1 MIAKAYRIGLSVRPF
16 NGIEVKNLASCHQ
29 HPLVRACA
37 STPLLEKRASLPE
50 STYSE
55 SLGLW
60 LSANGLPVVD
70 NPNRPKPQTKK
81 FDVET
86 GEDHKGA

>member
-1 MIAKAYRIGLSVRPF
+1 VNNVARH
-16 NGIEVKNLASCHQ
+16 HQ

-37 STPLLEKRASLPE
+37 STPLSEKQASFPE
-50 STYSE
+50 SIYSE
-55 SLGLW
+55 PLGLW
-60 LSANGLPVVD
+60 LSANGLPMVE